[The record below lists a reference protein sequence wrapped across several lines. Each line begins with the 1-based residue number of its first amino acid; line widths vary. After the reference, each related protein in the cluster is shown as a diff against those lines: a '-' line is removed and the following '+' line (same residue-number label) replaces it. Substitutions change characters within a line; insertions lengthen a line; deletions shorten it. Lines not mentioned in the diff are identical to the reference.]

1 MEDDWGL
8 IQEHLDS
15 IYSTHNELF
24 GFCNLSEKVLE
35 FTASI
40 FKSAIVASG
49 AVAFL
54 LYLTRQYILFSLE
67 DSVLLTVEG
76 WIHSLIPMNLESI

>member
-1 MEDDWGL
+1 MEDDWDL

-35 FTASI
+35 FTV

-49 AVAFL
+49 IVAFL

>member
-1 MEDDWGL
+1 MEDDWDL

-35 FTASI
+35 FTV

-49 AVAFL
+49 TVAFL

>member
-1 MEDDWGL
+1 MEDDWDL

-35 FTASI
+35 TTASI

-49 AVAFL
+49 TVAFL
-54 LYLTRQYILFSLE
+54 LYLTRQYI
-67 DSVLLTVEG
+67 TV
-76 WIHSLIPMNLESI
+76 WKILYY